1 MPFTIT
7 IESVHREAQHFIDLR
22 DLMQYYHIIWLTNP
36 LMLPLRAYV
45 QETMLH
51 QLCES
56 HAVLPPE
63 LAWEMLIIHWECM
76 L

>member
-22 DLMQYYHIIWLTNP
+22 DLMQYYHMIWLTNP
-36 LMLPLRAYV
+36 LMLPLRAYI
-45 QETMLH
+45 QETMLR

-56 HAVLPPE
+56 HAVLPFE
-63 LAWEMLIIHWECM
+63 LAWKVLVIH
-76 L
+76 